1 MNAKKLKALLT
12 IDYAGVQGFYST
24 MYAGIGAFVSV
35 FLLANGFSNTEVGLV
50 MSGANLL
57 TVLFSPG
64 LADFADRTKKITLT
78 QLISLFSF
86 LTGLMC
92 IILMVLR
99 GHTVALFVCYMLALV
114 FDLVMPPLVNALV
127 FQIEGYGIHLNFG
140 LCRAAGSL
148 LYAIMTAVLGVVT
161 ERMGINSIPGST
173 IFSLA
178 LLLASL
184 FLLRHH
190 MGFLHGSKTVEKKEE
205 ERINLRD
212 FIRNNKAFL
221 VLNIGIMIMYYYNY
235 IIGSFMLQI
244 ITPLG
249 GTVKD
254 MGNLFALGAAMEIPA
269 MVSFDWLRKKVSSAR
284 ALQIS
289 MAGFMLKSLL
299 VLAAGN
305 VALVYVSQALSFI
318 AYGLFYPAIVQYTG
332 ERMKAGEA
340 VKGQSM
346 FTVMMTASGIIANVS
361 GGMVLDAFGPH
372 LLVLL
377 CFVLCVTGGTIVL
390 FMSSRVP
397 VKA

>member
-1 MNAKKLKALLT
+1 
-12 IDYAGVQGFYST
+12 
-24 MYAGIGAFVSV
+24 
-35 FLLANGFSNTEVGLV
+35 
-50 MSGANLL
+50 
-57 TVLFSPG
+57 
-64 LADFADRTKKITLT
+64 
-78 QLISLFSF
+78 
-86 LTGLMC
+86 
-92 IILMVLR
+92 
-99 GHTVALFVCYMLALV
+99 
-114 FDLVMPPLVNALV
+114 
-127 FQIEGYGIHLNFG
+127 
-140 LCRAAGSL
+140 
-148 LYAIMTAVLGVVT
+148 
-161 ERMGINSIPGST
+161 
-173 IFSLA
+173 
-178 LLLASL
+178 
-184 FLLRHH
+184 
-190 MGFLHGSKTVEKKEE
+190 
-205 ERINLRD
+205 
-212 FIRNNKAFL
+212 
-221 VLNIGIMIMYYYNY
+221 
-235 IIGSFMLQI
+235 
-244 ITPLG
+244 
-249 GTVKD
+249 
-254 MGNLFALGAAMEIPA
+254 

-289 MAGFMLKSLL
+289 MAGFTLKSLL